1 MPPSEPTPGSWEFY
15 AHRSGDRVRIE
26 VTAASDEGEP
36 VTLILEVTREDARR
50 IAGAVQAAAGDAFQR
65 L

>member
-26 VTAASDEGEP
+26 VTAASDQGEP
-36 VTLILEVTREDARR
+36 
-50 IAGAVQAAAGDAFQR
+50 
-65 L
+65 